1 VSYVIS
7 WVGTK
12 DGQGL
17 TTTMLSVA
25 FEIAHSHSV
34 LVVDADMSGTS
45 TALDHLH
52 LHPQGR
58 GMNNL
63 VGMSKITQD
72 TLLRQVI
79 QTRHP
84 RVHLVP
90 GLMAIC
96 GTGIADFI
104 GQLERGGALT
114 DLPYDF
120 VLFDMGAAWSHALL
134 ESPRSAAQAV
144 GRISA
149 RVFVLMQDSPAR
161 IARSIQVLQAAQPP
175 RAEIVLMETRG
186 GALSQQVRDVL
197 AARLPSIALAARVRW
212 EPRRAVAAENAGV
225 PISRVGEE
233 VVRGAQIV
241 DRARAVLHAM
251 RRLTTGEAG
260 AAT

>member
-1 VSYVIS
+1 MSYVVS

-17 TTTMLSVA
+17 TTTVLAVA

-45 TALDHLH
+45 TAIDHLH
-52 LHPQGR
+52 LHPHGR

-72 TLLRQVI
+72 SLLRQVI
-79 QTRHP
+79 QTRSP

-96 GTGIADFI
+96 GTGIVDFI
-104 GQLERGGALT
+104 GQLEKGGALV

-120 VLFDMGAAWSHALL
+120 VLFDMGAAWSHPLL
-134 ESPRSAAQAV
+134 DSPRAAAQAV
-144 GRISA
+144 ARISS
-149 RVFVLMQDSPAR
+149 RVFVLMHDSPAR

-175 RAEIVLMETRG
+175 RAEIVLVETRG
-186 GALSQQVRDVL
+186 GALSRQVRDVL
-197 AARLPSIALAARVRW
+197 ANRLPSIALAARVRW
-212 EPRRAVAAENAGV
+212 EPRRAISAENAGV
-225 PISRVGEE
+225 PIAHVGED
-233 VVRGAQIV
+233 VVRSTELV
-241 DRARAVLHAM
+241 DRARPVLQAT
-251 RRLTTGEAG
+251 RRLPEAAEGATG
-260 AAT
+260 

>member
-1 VSYVIS
+1 MSYVIS

-17 TTTMLSVA
+17 TTTVLSVA
-25 FEIAHSHSV
+25 FEIAHTHTV

-45 TALDHLH
+45 TAIDHLH
-52 LHPQGR
+52 LHPHGR

-72 TLLRQVI
+72 SLMRQVI

-84 RVHLVP
+84 RVHVVP
-90 GLMAIC
+90 GLMAIY
-96 GTGIADFI
+96 GTGTADFI
-104 GQLERGGALT
+104 AQLEKGGALS
-114 DLPYDF
+114 DLAYDF
-120 VLFDMGAAWSHALL
+120 VLLDLGTAWSHPLL
-134 ESPRSAAQAV
+134 DSPRAAAQAV
-144 GRISA
+144 ARISS
-149 RVFVLMQDSPAR
+149 RVFVLMHDSPAR

-175 RAEIVLMETRG
+175 RAEIVLVETRN

-212 EPRRAVAAENAGV
+212 DPKRAIAAENAGV

-233 VVRGAQIV
+233 VVRSAQIV
-241 DRARAVLHAM
+241 DRARPVLQLGGRA
-251 RRLTTGEAG
+251 LAEGTAG
-260 AAT
+260 

>member
-1 VSYVIS
+1 MSYVIS

-17 TTTMLSVA
+17 TTTLLSVA

-34 LVVDADMSGTS
+34 LVIDADMSGTS

-52 LHPQGR
+52 LHPHGR

-104 GQLERGGALT
+104 GQLERGGALA

-134 ESPRSAAQAV
+134 ESPRTAAQAV
-144 GRISA
+144 GRISS
-149 RVFVLMQDSPAR
+149 RVFVLMHDSPAR

-175 RAEIVLMETRG
+175 RAEIVLVETRG

-233 VVRGAQIV
+233 VVRAAQIV
-241 DRARAVLHAM
+241 DRARAVLHA
-251 RRLTTGEAG
+251 RRQLTTGEAG
-260 AAT
+260 AAG

>member
-1 VSYVIS
+1 MSYVIS

-45 TALDHLH
+45 TAIDHLH
-52 LHPQGR
+52 LHPHGR

-134 ESPRSAAQAV
+134 ESPRTAAQAV

-149 RVFVLMQDSPAR
+149 RVFVLMHDSPAR

-175 RAEIVLMETRG
+175 RAEIVLVETRN

-197 AARLPSIALAARVRW
+197 GARLPSIALAARVRW
-212 EPRRAVAAENAGV
+212 EPKRAVAAENAGV

-233 VVRGAQIV
+233 VVRAAQIV
-241 DRARAVLHAM
+241 DRARAVLHAT

-260 AAT
+260 AAG

>member
-1 VSYVIS
+1 MSYVIS

-17 TTTMLSVA
+17 TSTVLAVA

-34 LVVDADMSGTS
+34 LVIDADMSGTS

-52 LHPQGR
+52 LHPHGR

-72 TLLRQVI
+72 SLLRQVV

-90 GLMAIC
+90 GLMAIY

-104 GQLERGGALT
+104 GQLEKGAALA

-120 VLFDMGAAWSHALL
+120 VLFDMGAAWSHPLL
-134 ESPRSAAQAV
+134 DSPRRAAQAV
-144 GRISA
+144 ARISA
-149 RVFVLMQDSPAR
+149 RVFVLMHDSPAR
-161 IARSIQVLQAAQPP
+161 IARSIQVLQAAQPS
-175 RAEIVLMETRG
+175 RAEIVLVETRN
-186 GALSQQVRDVL
+186 GALSQQVREVL
-197 AARLPSIALAARVRW
+197 GARLPSISLAARVRW
-212 EPRRAVAAENAGV
+212 EPRRAISAENAGV
-225 PISRVGEE
+225 PISRVGDE
-233 VVRGAQIV
+233 VVRSAQIV
-241 DRARAVLHAM
+241 DRARAVLQAS
-251 RRLTTGEAG
+251 RRLLAEGTAG
-260 AAT
+260 

>member
-1 VSYVIS
+1 MSYIVS

-17 TTTMLSVA
+17 TTTLLAAA
-25 FEIAHSHSV
+25 FEIAQSHSV

-45 TALDHLH
+45 TAIDHLH
-52 LHPQGR
+52 LHPHGR

-63 VGMSKITQD
+63 VGMSKISQE
-72 TLLRQVI
+72 TLLHQVI

-96 GTGIADFI
+96 GTGITDFI

-120 VLFDMGAAWSHALL
+120 VLFDMGAAWSHPLL
-134 ESPRSAAQAV
+134 DSPRAAAQAV
-144 GRISA
+144 ARISA
-149 RVFVLMQDSPAR
+149 RVFVLMHDSPAR

-175 RAEIVLMETRG
+175 RAEIVLVETRG
-186 GALSQQVRDVL
+186 GALSQQVREVL
-197 AARLPSIALAARVRW
+197 ANRLPSIGLAARVRW
-212 EPRRAVAAENAGV
+212 EPKRAIAAENAGV
-225 PISRVGEE
+225 PIGRVGEE
-233 VVRGAQIV
+233 VVRSAQIV
-241 DRARAVLHAM
+241 DRARAVLQAG
-251 RRLTTGEAG
+251 RRLPEVAEG
-260 AAT
+260 AAG

>member
-1 VSYVIS
+1 MSYVIS

-17 TTTMLSVA
+17 TTTLLSVA
-25 FEIAHSHSV
+25 FDIAQSHSV
-34 LVVDADMSGTS
+34 LLVDADMSGTS
-45 TALDHLH
+45 TAIDHLH
-52 LHPQGR
+52 LHPHGR

-84 RVHLVP
+84 RLHLVP

-104 GQLERGGALT
+104 VQLERGGALT
-114 DLPYDF
+114 NLPYDF
-120 VLFDMGAAWSHALL
+120 VLFDMGAAWSHPLL
-134 ESPRSAAQAV
+134 DSPRAAAQAV
-144 GRISA
+144 ARISA
-149 RVFVLMQDSPAR
+149 RVFVLMHDSPAR

-175 RAEIVLMETRG
+175 RAEVVLVETRN

-197 AARLPSIALAARVRW
+197 AARLPSISLAARVRW
-212 EPRRAVAAENAGV
+212 EPRRAFAAENAGV

-233 VVRGAQIV
+233 VVRSAQIV
-241 DRARAVLHAM
+241 DRARAVLQAG
-251 RRLTTGEAG
+251 RRIAAEG
-260 AAT
+260 ALG

>member
-1 VSYVIS
+1 MSYVIS

-17 TTTMLSVA
+17 TTTLLSVA

-52 LHPQGR
+52 LHPHGR

-96 GTGIADFI
+96 GTGTADFI
-104 GQLERGGALT
+104 GQLERGGALA

-149 RVFVLMQDSPAR
+149 RVFVLMHDSPAR

-175 RAEIVLMETRG
+175 RATGARAAAAFDRAG
-186 GALSQQVRDVL
+186 GAR
-197 AARLPSIALAARVRW
+197 AL
-212 EPRRAVAAENAGV
+212 
-225 PISRVGEE
+225 
-233 VVRGAQIV
+233 
-241 DRARAVLHAM
+241 
-251 RRLTTGEAG
+251 G
-260 AAT
+260 AATRDRGGERRRAHLARGRGGGARGADRGPGAGRAARAPAAADDW